1 MPLYKPSELRAF
13 LHEIG
18 ASPKRSLSQNFLI
31 DGNIIRKITQ
41 FARLKAGDP
50 ILEIGPGPGVL
61 TEALLAQGAHVIAIE
76 KDKKFANAL
85 YRLQTEDRRLTVIE
99 GDALTPDFASLLKP
113 KTKLIA
119 NLPYHIT
126 TPLLT
131 RLLPMKNRFDSI
143 TAMVQKEVAN
153 RFVASPSTKEYG
165 SITVFLNFYST
176 VEYGFTVE
184 PTCFYPPPR
193 VKSAVVKL
201 SLKTPPEVEEESF
214 FAMTRTA
221 FQGRRKMVRSTL
233 KKKYPLDLVEQGL
246 KKMGKELTVRPENL
260 SLDDFLVLFKEID
273 K

>member
-13 LHEIG
+13 LNEIG
-18 ASPKRSLSQNFLI
+18 AAPKKSLSQNFLI
-31 DGNIIRKITQ
+31 DGNIIRKIIQ
-41 FARLKAGDP
+41 LADVKPGDH

-61 TEALLAQGAHVIAIE
+61 TEALLEQGVHLLAVE

-85 YRLQTEDRRLTVIE
+85 YRLQTEDQRLTVIE
-99 GDALTPDFASLLKP
+99 GDALALDFSSLIKP

-131 RLLPMKNRFDSI
+131 RLLPMTTLFSSI
-143 TAMVQKEVAN
+143 TVMVQKEVAS

-165 SITVFLNFYST
+165 SITVFLNFYAT
-176 VEYGFTVE
+176 VVYGFTVE

-193 VKSAVVKL
+193 VKSAVVKFN
-201 SLKTPPEVEEESF
+201 LKKPPSVNEEAF
-214 FAMTRTA
+214 FSMTRTA

-233 KKKYPLDLVEQGL
+233 KKKYSLEQIDQGL
-246 KKMGKELTVRPENL
+246 KKVGKELTVRPENL
-260 SLDDFLVLFKEID
+260 SLDDFLVLFEEVEK
-273 K
+273 